1 MPFTNDP
8 AKQARYVAYLRSQ
21 STPDHPE
28 LLPPKLPGQ
37 TSEVYHKELSDY
49 STSAAIFKPVTG
61 AMASRF
67 TSAAVVESG
76 PKAVEGLHQPT
87 HEVDPTP
94 MLQQEEKERD
104 KEREKEV
111 RRREEEEQ
119 GSKAHAA
126 RTGMYGALTR
136 EVVPWQPS
144 RLLCKRFGVKDPNP
158 DITTDTPMPGAS
170 RNHSTG
176 DSSWKAEEALAE
188 ADLQTAA
195 GHDNADR
202 PTAGR
207 RTARDL
213 ENIGL
218 GEDDTQGC
226 DTLTYVRPSM
236 DIFKAI
242 FASDDE
248 DSDEEPDAGGGQ
260 ETSAPEA
267 GPSTLPKGQSTENP
281 DSNALL
287 AHLRIQDAAKS
298 VPTYEPQSAERRP
311 PASTETIDVAT
322 FRPVFVPRGE
332 RETSRLKDKK
342 EGGRGGKD
350 KKKAKAIVSF
360 EDDEGAALVIA
371 PQADKEDARKKKK
384 RRKEKG
390 NGEGGE
396 EVEMWIE
403 KPPPQVVASFVDDPA
418 AAAKGKV
425 RLEGPAPP
433 TLTSSS
439 TVAEGPPRG
448 RKRAIDFL

>member
-28 LLPPKLPGQ
+28 LLPPELPGQ
-37 TSEVYHKELSDY
+37 TSEAYRKELSDY
-49 STSAAIFKPVTG
+49 SKSAGIFKPVSG

-67 TSAAVVESG
+67 TTAAVVDLG
-76 PKAVEGLHQPT
+76 PNAVEGLHQPT
-87 HEVDPTP
+87 YEVEPTAIP
-94 MLQQEEKERD
+94 QQEEKEQ
-104 KEREKEV
+104 EKEA
-111 RRREEEEQ
+111 RKREEEVQ

-126 RTGMYGALTR
+126 RTGMFGTLTR
-136 EVVPWQPS
+136 EVMPWQPS

-170 RNHSTG
+170 WNQNTG
-176 DSSWKAEEALAE
+176 DNSWKAEEPLAE
-188 ADLQTAA
+188 ADLPTATGYA
-195 GHDNADR
+195 SAS
-202 PTAGR
+202 PSTAGR

-218 GEDDTQGC
+218 GEDDSQGR

-248 DSDEEPDAGGGQ
+248 EDSDEEPEGGGGQ
-260 ETSAPEA
+260 ETGAPLADA
-267 GPSTLPKGQSTENP
+267 GPSMLLKGQPTENS
-281 DSNALL
+281 DSGALP
-287 AHLRIQDAAKS
+287 AHLRIQDTAKP
-298 VPTYEPQSAERRP
+298 VPTYEPQSAAERP
-311 PASTETIDVAT
+311 KADTEPVDVAT

-332 RETSRLKDKK
+332 REIPRLKDKK

-371 PQADKEDARKKKK
+371 PHADKEDARKKKK

-390 NGEGGE
+390 NGEGGG
-396 EVEMWIE
+396 EVEMWVE
-403 KPPPQVVASFVDDPA
+403 KPPPQVVAKFVDAPA
-418 AAAKGKV
+418 AAAEGKV
-425 RLEGPAPP
+425 RLEGPAPL

-448 RKRAIDFL
+448 RKRAVDFL